1 MSSPRYALT
10 MMRNEANESQ
20 DGWVQPIQSRRG
32 FEIILDRLEA
42 ALLTGELS
50 VGDRLP
56 GEREMAAGFG
66 VSRTSVR
73 EAVRVLEALGLVE
86 VRRGAEGASLRRQPG
101 DVFSDLLR
109 LHLALG
115 HYDRRSVV
123 EFRTSLESWA
133 AAEAARKHDP
143 ALLAEL
149 ETIVKRMADERLD
162 PVAFHAL
169 DVEFHESL
177 IDASGNGL
185 AALALRGCRT
195 VNRQAMLDG
204 MVGGAWPDTRT
215 DLHQDHKALLDQIA
229 DGSPDAAAHAV
240 KEHIEHW
247 SLRTEPVARPTAED
261 ELRR

>member
-1 MSSPRYALT
+1 MASEDSAGAT
-10 MMRNEANESQ
+10 N
-20 DGWVQPIQSRRG
+20 GWVQPIQSQRG

-123 EFRTSLESWA
+123 EFRTILESWA
-133 AAEAARKHDP
+133 AAEAARNHD
-143 ALLAEL
+143 ATLFTQL
-149 ETIVKRMADERLD
+149 ENVVSRMADESLD
-162 PVAFHAL
+162 PVNFHAL

-177 IDASGNGL
+177 IEASGNGL

-204 MVGGAWPDTRT
+204 MAGGAWPDTLT
-215 DLHQDHKALLDQIA
+215 DLHQDHKALLEEIES
-229 DGSPDAAAHAV
+229 GNPEAAAQAV
-240 KEHIEHW
+240 KDHIERW
-247 SLRTEPVARPTAED
+247 SLRTLPRPSTEH
-261 ELRR
+261 

>member
-1 MSSPRYALT
+1 MARENAIGSE
-10 MMRNEANESQ
+10 N
-20 DGWVQPIQSRRG
+20 GWVQPIQNRRG

-42 ALLTGELS
+42 ALLTGELA

-66 VSRTSVR
+66 ISRTSVR
-73 EAVRVLEALGLVE
+73 EAVRVLEALGVVE

-101 DVFSDLLR
+101 DVFADLLR

-115 HYDRRSVV
+115 HYDRRSVI
-123 EFRTSLESWA
+123 EFRTILESWA
-133 AAEAARKHDP
+133 AAEAARRRD
-143 ALLAEL
+143 AILFAQL
-149 ETIVKRMADERLD
+149 EDVVKRMASDTLD
-162 PVAFHAL
+162 PVGFHAL

-177 IDASGNGL
+177 IDASGNAL

-204 MVGGAWPDTRT
+204 MAGGAWPDTRIE
-215 DLHQDHKALLDQIA
+215 LHRDHQALLDQIA
-229 DGSPDAAAHAV
+229 SGDADAAARAV

-247 SLRTEPVARPTAED
+247 SLRTGTRSVTNQ
-261 ELRR
+261 